1 MMSYGS
7 LLQSALLA
15 GFVLAITLSLLV
27 VACER
32 PLSRLLSRQA
42 PRQRVRIL
50 WWVLTAPVLLGMAY
64 ALVAIVMPSVFH
76 SSATF
81 AAACSA
87 HSYNLLHVCVWH
99 PNENGQS
106 GLLWGAIA
114 LLAGYATW
122 LIARAVIG
130 VWHARRTL
138 LTMLRLSRRLG
149 PTDRL
154 HVVDVDQPM
163 AFACSVGAGHVLLS
177 QSLLDRL
184 SPTQL
189 QVVLAHEQAHLE
201 HRDAF
206 WRLMAGMLS
215 GIQLPGTRRRLLRD
229 YELAL
234 EQRCDFIAAASVGCQ
249 ITVAETLVAVK
260 KIYHHHALAG
270 MPLSMAFLSDFVPER
285 VQALLSPG
293 RRSNSYLGLFLGFT
307 VLAFCSMSTGW
318 LHYLTESLITML
330 AG

>member
-1 MMSYGS
+1 MVADRAYIGGHWLCSSGYS
-7 LLQSALLA
+7 NALGPSRLGPVCRRLFCALRQPSTFVCLA
-15 GFVLAITLSLLV
+15 SERKWAELLV
-27 VACER
+27 V
-32 PLSRLLSRQA
+32 
-42 PRQRVRIL
+42 
-50 WWVLTAPVLLGMAY
+50 
-64 ALVAIVMPSVFH
+64 
-76 SSATF
+76 
-81 AAACSA
+81 
-87 HSYNLLHVCVWH
+87 
-99 PNENGQS
+99 
-106 GLLWGAIA
+106 GAIA

-122 LIARAVIG
+122 LIARAAIG
-130 VWHARRTL
+130 VWRGRQTL
-138 LTMLRLSRRLG
+138 LTMLRLSRRFG
-149 PTDRL
+149 HTDRL
-154 HVVDVDQPM
+154 RVVDVDQPM
-163 AFACSVGAGHVLLS
+163 AFACGIGSGHVLLS
-177 QSLLDRL
+177 QSLLDQL

-260 KIYHHHALAG
+260 KIYRHHALAG

-293 RRSNSYLGLFLGFT
+293 RRSNSYLGLFWALPWWRFAACPQGGCT
-307 VLAFCSMSTGW
+307 T
-318 LHYLTESLITML
+318 
-330 AG
+330 

>member
-114 LLAGYATW
+114 L
-122 LIARAVIG
+122 
-130 VWHARRTL
+130 
-138 LTMLRLSRRLG
+138 S
-149 PTDRL
+149 
-154 HVVDVDQPM
+154 
-163 AFACSVGAGHVLLS
+163 
-177 QSLLDRL
+177 
-184 SPTQL
+184 
-189 QVVLAHEQAHLE
+189 
-201 HRDAF
+201 
-206 WRLMAGMLS
+206 
-215 GIQLPGTRRRLLRD
+215 
-229 YELAL
+229 
-234 EQRCDFIAAASVGCQ
+234 
-249 ITVAETLVAVK
+249 
-260 KIYHHHALAG
+260 
-270 MPLSMAFLSDFVPER
+270 
-285 VQALLSPG
+285 
-293 RRSNSYLGLFLGFT
+293 
-307 VLAFCSMSTGW
+307 
-318 LHYLTESLITML
+318 
-330 AG
+330 